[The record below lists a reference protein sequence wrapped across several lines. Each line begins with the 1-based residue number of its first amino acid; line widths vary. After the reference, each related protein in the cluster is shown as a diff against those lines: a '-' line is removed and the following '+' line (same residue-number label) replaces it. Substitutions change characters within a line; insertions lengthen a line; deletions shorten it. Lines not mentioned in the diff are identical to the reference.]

1 MTARIATRAR
11 PRRPVTAGELI
22 DRAIDPIDLLTET
35 IFSVLIVLTFT
46 LAYRV
51 LKINAGDTAD
61 YASRLFFIALGA
73 AFASGF
79 VDAVMN
85 LLIGL
90 FERAEKHR
98 ILRELREATPEEQ
111 LDLIAEEFDDILEP
125 ITRETNRHEL
135 YLDVLE
141 HLRDSQPQP
150 VRLTRV
156 DLLAAALA
164 VLVAVVAVLPSL
176 APLLLL
182 RYDPPLAIRVSN
194 AVSFVVLFLAGY
206 QWGRYAGPNP
216 WKTGAL
222 LAGLSIALVFIAIPL
237 GG

>member
-1 MTARIATRAR
+1 MTAKISAR
-11 PRRPVTAGELI
+11 PRRPLTPGELLN
-22 DRAIDPIDLLTET
+22 RLIDPIDRLTET

-51 LKINAGDTAD
+51 LKINAGDTAE

-73 AFASGF
+73 AFASGV
-79 VDAVMN
+79 VDAVMYS
-85 LLIGL
+85 LIGL
-90 FERAEKHR
+90 FERGEKHR
-98 ILRELREATPEEQ
+98 ILRELLEAPTPEEQ
-111 LDLIAEEFDDILEP
+111 LELIAGQFDDILEP
-125 ITRETNRHEL
+125 ITREANRHEL

-150 VRLTRV
+150 VRLTRA
-156 DLLAAALA
+156 DLIAAAGS

-176 APLLLL
+176 APLLLF
-182 RYDPPLAIRVSN
+182 RYNPALAIRVSN
-194 AVSFVVLFLAGY
+194 VVSFVVLFLTGY

-222 LAGLSIALVFIAIPL
+222 LAGLSGVLVLIAIPL